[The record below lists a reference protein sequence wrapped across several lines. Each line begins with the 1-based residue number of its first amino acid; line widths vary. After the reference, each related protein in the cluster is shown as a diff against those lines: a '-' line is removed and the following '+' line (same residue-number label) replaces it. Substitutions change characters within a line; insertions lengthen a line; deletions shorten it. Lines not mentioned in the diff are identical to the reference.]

1 LILGGIGVM
10 IAAQLIGLSYGSLP
24 HYGRYVTSVVLM
36 YAIGYPIGHTAVLG
50 AFSKIQKSGP
60 QAAMMGWFA
69 TSGSFARI
77 LLPIVSGYLD
87 KALDNSPFNIVLFM
101 LTLSYLSV
109 VMLKPQLR
117 KHIEIKDS
125 CKTTETQVTTE
136 PQPVEEKVNVTGK
149 EGKIRIVDTFWSIV
163 TDVEKAWVSLS
174 RVEKVEVTL
183 MAFLMIFSLFEL
195 LILSGKFNSVHGYNI
210 GEDLSPD
217 MD

>member
-1 LILGGIGVM
+1 M

-24 HYGRYVTSVVLM
+24 HYGRYITSVVLM

-87 KALDNSPFNIVLFM
+87 KALDNSPFNVVLFM

-109 VMLKPQLR
+109 VLLKQQLR
-117 KHIEIKDS
+117 KHIEIKRPD
-125 CKTTETQVTTE
+125 KTTNTESNAESQPADERIRTNDTETERV
-136 PQPVEEKVNVTGK
+136 VEDGYC
-149 EGKIRIVDTFWSIV
+149 GMFWNTVSGV
-163 TDVEKAWVSLS
+163 ESAWKALSYFEKA
-174 RVEKVEVTL
+174 EVTL

-195 LILSGKFNSVHGYNI
+195 MILSGKFNSIHGYNLD
-210 GEDLSPD
+210 EDLSPD